1 MDAMIKT
8 QTLDAVQVTTHL
20 LDELFGDRIS
30 HKIGF
35 RLWNGQCWPDEGP
48 HTATILLKHPGAL
61 RAMLLPGTE
70 LGLGEA
76 YIYDDF
82 DIEGDAVSVFSLADA
97 LSNSATGLKVRLR
110 LGRDLVRLPSRGS
123 HHTTQRGPAELSGD
137 PHSIERDRQAIA
149 YHYDVSNDFYALWL
163 DRNMVY
169 SCAYFKSPDNGL
181 DAAQEQK
188 LEHICRKLRL
198 QPGDHLLDV
207 GCGWGGLVLYA
218 AKHYG
223 AITTGITLSKPQAEY
238 AQERIEQNGLTDR
251 CRVEVQDYR
260 EVDSSEKFDKLVS
273 VGMFEHVGSGNLP
286 IYFSQAFQL
295 LRPGGV
301 FLNHGIA
308 SRATDKPQ
316 RGPTFSD
323 TYVFPDGELVPI
335 NMTLKAAEG
344 VGFEVRD
351 VESLREHYALT
362 LRHWVHRLETRHEQA
377 LQFVDEPT
385 YRVWRLFLSG
395 SVYGFTTGSLNLYQT
410 LLVKPDEHGQSHL
423 PLTRVDWYHS
433 LKQNH

>member
-8 QTLDAVQVTTHL
+8 QTVDAVQVTTHL
-20 LDELFGDRIS
+20 LDELLGDRIS

-48 HTATILLKHPGAL
+48 HTATIVLKHPGAL

-82 DIEGDAVSVFSLADA
+82 DIEGDAVSVFSLADV
-97 LSNSATGLKVRLR
+97 LSKSATGLKVRLR
-110 LGRDLVRLPSRGS
+110 LGRELVRLPNRDS
-123 HHTTQRGPAELSGD
+123 HPTTQRGPAELSGD
-137 PHSIERDRQAIA
+137 LHSIERDRQAIA
-149 YHYDVSNDFYALWL
+149 YHYDVSNDFYGLWL

-169 SCAYFKSPDNGL
+169 SCAYFKSPDDGL

-198 QPGDHLLDV
+198 RPGDRLLDV

-223 AITTGITLSKPQAEY
+223 AVTTGITLSKPQAEY
-238 AQERIEQNGLTDR
+238 AQEQIEQNGLSDR
-251 CRVEVQDYR
+251 CHVEVKDYR
-260 EVDSSEKFDKLVS
+260 EVNGSGKYDKLVS
-273 VGMFEHVGSGNLP
+273 VGMFEHVGLGNLP

-295 LRPGGV
+295 LRPGGI

-316 RGPTFSD
+316 HGPTFSD

-423 PLTRVDWYHS
+423 PLTRADWYKS
-433 LKQNH
+433 VKLSR